1 MADEQDLREE
11 RPARLSVVVSHA
23 TSTTGRK
30 NAPEQP
36 SQFIGN
42 AQNLTGCGN
51 EKTSDGNVSSS
62 TTQMP
67 DPSKIVCVEEF
78 PEKRRGPSRARSN
91 VLPIVD

>member
-1 MADEQDLREE
+1 MIRRT
-11 RPARLSVVVSHA
+11 RPRAEAHA
-23 TSTTGRK
+23 TSTTGRQ

-36 SQFIGN
+36 GQFMGS
-42 AQNLTGCGN
+42 AQNFTGCGN
-51 EKTSDGNVSSS
+51 EKTSAGNLSSS